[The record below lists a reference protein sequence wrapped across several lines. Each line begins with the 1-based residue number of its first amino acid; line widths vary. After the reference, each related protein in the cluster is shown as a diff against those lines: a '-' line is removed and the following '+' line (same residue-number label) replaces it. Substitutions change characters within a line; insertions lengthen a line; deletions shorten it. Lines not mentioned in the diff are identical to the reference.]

1 MYFPLKVGKGL
12 SREGYRS
19 IHAES
24 FGAFYEVV
32 LSRKETS
39 DCEILKRLL
48 FLFFEILLRIPKSF
62 CCPKD

>member
-39 DCEILKRLL
+39 D
-48 FLFFEILLRIPKSF
+48 
-62 CCPKD
+62 